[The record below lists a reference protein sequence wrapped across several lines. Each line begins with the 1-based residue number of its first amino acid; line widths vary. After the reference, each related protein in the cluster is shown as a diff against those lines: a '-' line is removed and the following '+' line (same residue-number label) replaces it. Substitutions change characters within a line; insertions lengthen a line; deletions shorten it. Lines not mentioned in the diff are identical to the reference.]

1 MVIDQKP
8 TIRSVFDTK
17 AASLLVK
24 DTKPRMSK
32 ISGETVVYVLRTLSA
47 GMWMGSPFLTYP
59 NELQIAR
66 P

>member
-24 DTKPRMSK
+24 DTKPR
-32 ISGETVVYVLRTLSA
+32 INRIFGETKVYVLRTLDA

-59 NELQIAR
+59 NDIIIPR